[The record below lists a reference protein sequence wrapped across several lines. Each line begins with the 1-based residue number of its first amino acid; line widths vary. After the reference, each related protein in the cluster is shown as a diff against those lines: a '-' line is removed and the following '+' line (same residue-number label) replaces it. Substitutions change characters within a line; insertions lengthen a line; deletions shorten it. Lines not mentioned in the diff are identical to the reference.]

1 MALILAFTS
10 FSFVQ
15 HEGKTLCRIEGTA
28 RVSREIMV
36 TIGGIAANIVA
47 VEQICAVENSAWDL
61 RRTLTVDVAPPGP
74 SNQSQ
79 KPTMELNHQE
89 KSETERTFCAREH

>member
-1 MALILAFTS
+1 MILAFTS

-15 HEGKTLCRIEGTA
+15 REGKTLCRIKGTA

-47 VEQICAVENSAWDL
+47 VEQICAVENIAWNL
-61 RRTLTVDVAPPGP
+61 
-74 SNQSQ
+74 
-79 KPTMELNHQE
+79 
-89 KSETERTFCAREH
+89 